1 MASAETKREERRRKI
16 LQNSE
21 DRMRKLLGQTGK
33 DIEKDNIPPNSEFS
47 LNKSKTTIKS
57 EQNNIDQALKSSIN
71 NTTADVL
78 SESKKESTI
87 FNSLSLSRE
96 PIHKDKIDKPVV
108 KDKKTLG
115 TGIEHPVNQKTDQ
128 LNKDDIQRMLD
139 VMRLGLVV
147 LLAVVVRW
155 ILSFGF
161 GIIFLQSMFVPFIIT
176 EIAFYAFHHMNNQE
190 IILRAKGSL
199 LSSALVLCGIKP
211 ELIATYN
218 QIMGYVNAIVEDF
231 ATYLFA
237 FLICNIFMGREVK

>member
-33 DIEKDNIPPNSEFS
+33 DTEKALNIPPESELS
-47 LNKSKTTIKS
+47 LNKSKTTITSDS
-57 EQNNIDQALKSSIN
+57 EQNDINQALKSSIN
-71 NTTADVL
+71 NTAADVL
-78 SESKKESTI
+78 SESKKDSTI
-87 FNSLSLSRE
+87 FNSPSF
-96 PIHKDKIDKPVV
+96 KDEIDKTVV

-115 TGIEHPVNQKTDQ
+115 TGIEHPVTQKTDQ

-176 EIAFYAFHHMNNQE
+176 EIVFYAFHHMNNQE
-190 IILRAKGSL
+190 IILRPKGSL
-199 LSSALVLCGIKP
+199 LSGALVLCGIKP

-218 QIMGYVNAIVEDF
+218 QIMGYMNAIVEDF